1 MSGYLGSL
9 SDRQQAAL
17 DQFRKAVEGVR
28 RATDTDA
35 FLLRWLRARDFD
47 VTKAEKIYR
56 QHLEWRKENGV
67 DDMLHSYEA
76 PEIVKENFPGI
87 LLESSKD
94 GRPVWLAPFG
104 LDVHAFLVAATP
116 AAVRRHLAYLMEL
129 SEHAKKDS
137 SKKLGKEI
145 HSHYFVADLDNLGLR
160 QIYSWQVLKA
170 AGYTLRIM
178 EDQYPESIEKFIVIN
193 TPSFFPL
200 LWKFLRTIMT
210 QRTADKF
217 EVYGKDD
224 GWKERLRDLMDADI
238 FPVHYGGNMV
248 GPDGDT
254 KCTHKVN
261 YGGRFEEGLS
271 PGSYESVFEEKGVQ
285 QKTIGRR
292 ERWELP
298 VDVAE
303 AGAHVTWRFQ
313 TAAGDLAFGLRS
325 PCGEVLIP
333 QQRLEACSLVPQEG
347 AWQCDTPGTY
357 VLEFDNTYSWLT
369 PKTLACVVNVHSPDH
384 FP

>member
-1 MSGYLGSL
+1 MMVGRSVSG
-9 SDRQQAAL
+9 
-17 DQFRKAVEGVR
+17 
-28 RATDTDA
+28 T
-35 FLLRWLRARDFD
+35 
-47 VTKAEKIYR
+47 
-56 QHLEWRKENGV
+56 
-67 DDMLHSYEA
+67 
-76 PEIVKENFPGI
+76 
-87 LLESSKD
+87 
-94 GRPVWLAPFG
+94 
-104 LDVHAFLVAATP
+104 
-116 AAVRRHLAYLMEL
+116 
-129 SEHAKKDS
+129 
-137 SKKLGKEI
+137 
-145 HSHYFVADLDNLGLR
+145 
-160 QIYSWQVLKA
+160 SWMQ
-170 AGYTLRIM
+170 T
-178 EDQYPESIEKFIVIN
+178 S
-193 TPSFFPL
+193 
-200 LWKFLRTIMT
+200 
-210 QRTADKF
+210 
-217 EVYGKDD
+217 
-224 GWKERLRDLMDADI
+224 
-238 FPVHYGGNMV
+238 FPVHYGGNMA

-254 KCTHKVN
+254 KCRHKVN

-347 AWQCDTPGTY
+347 AWQCDSPGTY